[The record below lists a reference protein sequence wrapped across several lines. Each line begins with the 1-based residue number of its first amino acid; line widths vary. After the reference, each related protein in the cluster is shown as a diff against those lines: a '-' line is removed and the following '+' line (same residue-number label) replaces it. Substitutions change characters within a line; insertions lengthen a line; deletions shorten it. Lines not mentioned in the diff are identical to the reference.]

1 MLNCDILVV
10 GAGPA
15 GSSAASE
22 AAKYG
27 AKVLLIEKKR
37 IIGEPVQCAEFIP
50 KLILSEVE
58 ISRDSIVQE
67 IRGMRTHLT
76 NGKCVESYSPGYM
89 LNRSMFDKELA
100 MKATDNG
107 ADVRVNT
114 LCSSKEEEKIF
125 INENGRKVGVT
136 AKVIIGADGP
146 KSTVGKWINSVNGDF
161 IIGMQYSVPLVSS
174 LYFTEVYFNHDF
186 FGGYGWLF
194 PKGKSANVGVGI
206 RYNSIIKIDKSL
218 SRLLKK
224 FVKELEK
231 AGKIKNYPFLTTSG
245 LIPVGGPL
253 NTVKDNI
260 MLVGDAAGQTH
271 PITGGGITQAVIC
284 GKIAGKIAACAIQ
297 KGDIEMLID
306 YEKEWK
312 DIFGKEL
319 ERAQMKRRF
328 LESNWDELD
337 TIIKKCWTVFR
348 EYYYE

>member
-1 MLNCDILVV
+1 MLHCDILVV

-22 AAKYG
+22 AAKFG

-50 KLILSEVE
+50 KLIFSEVE
-58 ISRDSIVQE
+58 ISHDSIIQE
-67 IRGMRTHLT
+67 IRGIRTILPS
-76 NGKCVESYSPGYM
+76 GECVELRSPGYM

-100 MKATDNG
+100 MKAADNG
-107 ADVRVNT
+107 AEVRINT
-114 LCSSKEEEKIF
+114 LCNSKKGEAIF
-125 INENGRKVGVT
+125 VNENDKKMGVA

-146 KSTVGKWINSVNGDF
+146 KSTVGKWINSVNTDF
-161 IIGMQYSVPLVSS
+161 IIGMQYSIPLVSI
-174 LYFTEVYFNHDF
+174 LDFTEIYFNQDF
-186 FGGYGWLF
+186 FCGYGWLF

-206 RYNSIIKIDKSL
+206 RYDSIVKNDKSL
-218 SRLLKK
+218 CNILMK
-224 FVKELEK
+224 FVKTLK
-231 AGKIKNYPFLTTSG
+231 KNGKIKNNPFFTTSG

-271 PITGGGITQAVIC
+271 PITGGGIAQAVIC
-284 GKIAGKIAACAIQ
+284 GKIAGRIASQAIQ
-297 KGDIEMLID
+297 KENIEMLKK

-312 DIFGKEL
+312 DIFGAQL
-319 ERAQMKRRF
+319 ERARSKRQF
-328 LESNWDELD
+328 LESNWNNLD
-337 TIIKKCWTVFR
+337 NIIKKCWTVFR

>member
-67 IRGMRTHLT
+67 IRGMRTYLP

-89 LNRSMFDKELA
+89 LNRSMFDKELV

-107 ADVRVNT
+107 AEVRINT
-114 LCSSKEEEKIF
+114 LCSSKKEEKIF

-136 AKVIIGADGP
+136 AKVIIGADGA
-146 KSTVGKWINSVNGDF
+146 KSTVGKWINSVNRDF

-174 LYFTEVYFNHDF
+174 LDFTEVYFNHDF

-194 PKGKSANVGVGI
+194 PKGKSANVGVGV
-206 RYNSIIKIDKSL
+206 RYNSITKIDKSL
-218 SRLLKK
+218 SRILKK
-224 FVKELEK
+224 FVKVLEED
-231 AGKIKNYPFLTTSG
+231 GKVKNSPFFTTSG
-245 LIPVGGPL
+245 LIPVGGPS

-271 PITGGGITQAVIC
+271 PITGGGIAQAVIC
-284 GKIAGKIAACAIQ
+284 GEIAGKIAACAIQ
-297 KGDIEMLID
+297 KEDIEMLVD
-306 YEKEWK
+306 YENEWK

-328 LESNWDELD
+328 LESNWDKLD
-337 TIIKKCWTVFR
+337 SIIKKCWTVFK

>member
-1 MLNCDILVV
+1 MLNYDILIV

-27 AKVLLIEKKR
+27 AKVLLIEKKK

-67 IRGMRTHLT
+67 IKGMRTHLP
-76 NGKCVESYSPGYM
+76 NGECVESYSPGYM
-89 LNRSMFDKELA
+89 LNRSIFDKELA
-100 MKATDNG
+100 MKA
-107 ADVRVNT
+107 ADSGVEVRINT
-114 LCSSKEEEKIF
+114 LCSSKKKEKIF
-125 INENGRKVGVT
+125 INKNGREIDVT

-146 KSTVGKWINSVNGDF
+146 KSTVGKWINSVNRDF

-174 LYFTEVYFNHDF
+174 LDFTEVYFDQDF

-206 RYNSIIKIDKSL
+206 KYNSITKTDKSL
-218 SRLLKK
+218 SSILKK
-224 FVKELEK
+224 FVKVLEED
-231 AGKIKNYPFLTTSG
+231 GKVKNSPFLITSG

-271 PITGGGITQAVIC
+271 PITGGGIAQAVIC

-297 KGDIEMLID
+297 KEDIEMLID

-319 ERAQMKRRF
+319 ERAHTKRCF
-328 LESNWDELD
+328 LESNWDKLD
-337 TIIKKCWTVFR
+337 SIVKKCWTVFR